1 MGLQRRV
8 ALECRVAI
16 INRLRF
22 VDVLRDRLG
31 DVEAREFADAL
42 QDELTPMMAKE
53 EIQLMISGLVDQ
65 VEARIWRVAAIAGA
79 LYLTALAIAVGVLIA
94 VLG

>member
-1 MGLQRRV
+1 
-8 ALECRVAI
+8 
-16 INRLRF
+16 
-22 VDVLRDRLG
+22 
-31 DVEAREFADAL
+31 
-42 QDELTPMMAKE
+42 MMAKE

>member
-1 MGLQRRV
+1 M
-8 ALECRVAI
+8 AI

-22 VDVLRDRLG
+22 MDVLRDRLG

>member
-1 MGLQRRV
+1 M
-8 ALECRVAI
+8 AI

-22 VDVLRDRLG
+22 VDTLRERLG
-31 DVEAREFADAL
+31 DDVSLEFTDAL
-42 QDELTPMMAKE
+42 QDEMAPLMTKE
-53 EIQLMISGLVDQ
+53 EIQMTISGLVDQ
-65 VEARIWRVAAIAGA
+65 LEARIWRAAAIAGA

>member
-1 MGLQRRV
+1 
-8 ALECRVAI
+8 VAI

-31 DVEAREFADAL
+31 DVEARELADAL

>member
-1 MGLQRRV
+1 M
-8 ALECRVAI
+8 AI

-31 DVEAREFADAL
+31 DVEARELADAL

>member
-1 MGLQRRV
+1 M
-8 ALECRVAI
+8 AI

-31 DVEAREFADAL
+31 DDGAREFADAL

>member
-1 MGLQRRV
+1 M
-8 ALECRVAI
+8 AI

>member
-1 MGLQRRV
+1 M
-8 ALECRVAI
+8 AI

-31 DVEAREFADAL
+31 DDEAREFAAAL
-42 QDELTPMMAKE
+42 QDEMTPLMAKE
-53 EIQLMISGLVDQ
+53 EIQLLISRLVDQ
-65 VEARIWRVAAIAGA
+65 VEVRIWRVAAIAGA
-79 LYLTALAIAVGVLIA
+79 LYLTTLAIAVGVLIA

>member
-1 MGLQRRV
+1 MV
-8 ALECRVAI
+8 
-16 INRLRF
+16 
-22 VDVLRDRLG
+22 VLRDRLG

>member
-1 MGLQRRV
+1 M
-8 ALECRVAI
+8 
-16 INRLRF
+16 
-22 VDVLRDRLG
+22 DVLRDRLG

>member
-1 MGLQRRV
+1 M
-8 ALECRVAI
+8 AI

-31 DVEAREFADAL
+31 DVEAREFADVL

>member
-1 MGLQRRV
+1 M
-8 ALECRVAI
+8 AI

-31 DVEAREFADAL
+31 DDGAREFAEAL
-42 QDELTPMMAKE
+42 HDEMTPLMTRE

-65 VEARIWRVAAIAGA
+65 FETRMWWVVAIATG
-79 LYLTALAIAVGVLIA
+79 LQLTALGVVAGVIIALN
-94 VLG
+94 

>member
-1 MGLQRRV
+1 M
-8 ALECRVAI
+8 AI

-31 DVEAREFADAL
+31 DVEAREFAEAL